1 MSQMKEQDKTLEN
14 ANETEINYLPDKGFK
29 AILIKMLT
37 ETGKTQ

>member
-1 MSQMKEQDKTLEN
+1 MSQMKEQDKTLEMLMKQV
-14 ANETEINYLPDKGFK
+14 NYLPDKGSK